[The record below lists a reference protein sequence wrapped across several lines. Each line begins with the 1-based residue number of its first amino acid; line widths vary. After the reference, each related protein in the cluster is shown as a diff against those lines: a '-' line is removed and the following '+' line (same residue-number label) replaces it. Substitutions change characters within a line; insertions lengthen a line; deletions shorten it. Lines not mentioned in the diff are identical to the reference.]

1 VLNRN
6 SPLTLPV
13 LLAFAMLVF
22 SPFSLA
28 AGTGQSA
35 PTGMIAGAG
44 WNYRVAARDLP
55 DIDNLVVAQDGSLYA
70 TQELP
75 PGTARVIRLLNGEV
89 KSVIPGLNR
98 ADGLLLHGKFLYI
111 TEETAGGRVLEY
123 NLSTNK
129 MRVLATLNHPE
140 GIDTLPDGDLV
151 VSEDT
156 INGRL
161 LRIHRNGYNA
171 VDVIV
176 GGLSRPEGLVVRPDG
191 AVVFAET
198 ETGRVLSYKDGKVN
212 VLVDDL
218 DEPDQVEIAPDG
230 ALWITEDVSDGRL
243 LRLKDGALEVVLSG
257 LRNPRGMAFGADG
270 AVWLAEQG
278 RQRILFVHRGGRR

>member
-6 SPLTLPV
+6 SPFALPV
-13 LLAFAMLVF
+13 ILAVAMLAF
-22 SPFSLA
+22 SPLSPG
-28 AGTGQSA
+28 AGTGSST
-35 PTGMIAGAG
+35 PTGLVAGTG
-44 WNYRVAARDLP
+44 WTYRVTTRDLP
-55 DIDNLVVAQDGSLYA
+55 DVDNLVVARDGSLYA

-75 PGTARVIRLLNGEV
+75 PGLAKVIQLRKGEV
-89 KSVIPGLNR
+89 RPVIAGLNR

-123 NLSTNK
+123 DLSTNK

-140 GIDTLPDGDLV
+140 GIDMLPDGDLV
-151 VSEDT
+151 VSEDA

-161 LRIHRNGYNA
+161 LRIHRTGRKA
-171 VDVIV
+171 VEVIV
-176 GGLSRPEGLVVRPDG
+176 GGLNRPQGLVVRPDG
-191 AVVFAET
+191 ALVFAET

-212 VLVDDL
+212 VVVDDL

-270 AVWLAEQG
+270 TVWLAEQG
-278 RQRILFVHRGGRR
+278 RQRILTIHGGGNR